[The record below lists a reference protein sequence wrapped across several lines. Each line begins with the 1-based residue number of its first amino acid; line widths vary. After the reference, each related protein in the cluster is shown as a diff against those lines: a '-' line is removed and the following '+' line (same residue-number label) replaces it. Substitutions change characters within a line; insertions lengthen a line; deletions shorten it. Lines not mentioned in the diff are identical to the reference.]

1 MDRGAS
7 SRLGLQLTVFS
18 LTRTI
23 INTGFRMIYPFLP
36 VLARAVDVDL
46 MAMTRIATAR
56 STLGILGPLMG
67 STADRIGRKTGMLS
81 GLGFFLI
88 GLFVV
93 ALWPSYSTL
102 FLAFMLGAVG
112 KIIFD
117 SAMQAYLG
125 DRVPFEQ
132 RGRAIAITEF
142 GWSGASLIGLPIIG
156 WLIAR
161 SGWLAPFPVL
171 ASVAVIAAFS
181 LWRLLPVNR
190 TQSIAPFTLRQ
201 AFRTI
206 LSNPSAV
213 AGLAVATLISTSNE
227 TVNIIFGVWM
237 EQAFGLKVV
246 ALGAAAA
253 VIGIAEFGG
262 ESLVASFTDRIGK
275 KRAIGS
281 GIASLALTYLAFP
294 FLGQSLPG
302 SLLGLFLIFI
312 TFELSYVSAISLMTE
327 LTPKARAT
335 LLAGYMAAAAL
346 GRALGAVIGP
356 ALYSFGILANSLTA
370 SILAIL
376 ALLFLILFVQVE

>member
-117 SAMQAYLG
+117 SAMQAYL
-125 DRVPFEQ
+125 
-132 RGRAIAITEF
+132 
-142 GWSGASLIGLPIIG
+142 
-156 WLIAR
+156 
-161 SGWLAPFPVL
+161 
-171 ASVAVIAAFS
+171 
-181 LWRLLPVNR
+181 
-190 TQSIAPFTLRQ
+190 
-201 AFRTI
+201 
-206 LSNPSAV
+206 
-213 AGLAVATLISTSNE
+213 
-227 TVNIIFGVWM
+227 
-237 EQAFGLKVV
+237 
-246 ALGAAAA
+246 
-253 VIGIAEFGG
+253 
-262 ESLVASFTDRIGK
+262 
-275 KRAIGS
+275 
-281 GIASLALTYLAFP
+281 
-294 FLGQSLPG
+294 
-302 SLLGLFLIFI
+302 
-312 TFELSYVSAISLMTE
+312 
-327 LTPKARAT
+327 
-335 LLAGYMAAAAL
+335 
-346 GRALGAVIGP
+346 
-356 ALYSFGILANSLTA
+356 
-370 SILAIL
+370 
-376 ALLFLILFVQVE
+376 

>member
-1 MDRGAS
+1 
-7 SRLGLQLTVFS
+7 
-18 LTRTI
+18 
-23 INTGFRMIYPFLP
+23 
-36 VLARAVDVDL
+36 
-46 MAMTRIATAR
+46 
-56 STLGILGPLMG
+56 
-67 STADRIGRKTGMLS
+67 
-81 GLGFFLI
+81 
-88 GLFVV
+88 
-93 ALWPSYSTL
+93 
-102 FLAFMLGAVG
+102 
-112 KIIFD
+112 
-117 SAMQAYLG
+117 
-125 DRVPFEQ
+125 
-132 RGRAIAITEF
+132 
-142 GWSGASLIGLPIIG
+142 
-156 WLIAR
+156 
-161 SGWLAPFPVL
+161 
-171 ASVAVIAAFS
+171 
-181 LWRLLPVNR
+181 
-190 TQSIAPFTLRQ
+190 
-201 AFRTI
+201 
-206 LSNPSAV
+206 
-213 AGLAVATLISTSNE
+213 
-227 TVNIIFGVWM
+227 M